1 VNPPETPPTVEGM
14 SVAIIVGDESVKFP
28 LAEMNPREWNKL

>member
-1 VNPPETPPTVEGM
+1 M